1 MKTNIF
7 STSIRIVGLALLPFH
22 RRTYLQHRVNAS
34 LLWLDKDPSLLQH
47 RDRVRIALSV
57 GQYLEGV

>member
-7 STSIRIVGLALLPFH
+7 NTSIRIIGLALLPFH
-22 RRTYLQHRVNAS
+22 RRTYLQNRLNAS
-34 LLWLDKDPSLLQH
+34 LLWHDEDPRLQH
-47 RDRVRIALSV
+47 KDRVRIALSV